1 MSIEDKIKYTRAI
14 EQLNF
19 LKGEFDEHVID
30 TSRAIRETR
39 EDIKTI
45 EKRSIVRTEQMN
57 KLDSKLDKIFEQ
69 LNDSKY
75 SNKKGLTTQTID
87 NSERISI
94 LETEAKAW
102 KRASVI
108 IGGLIGSLGMLIAYF
123 WKLFTQVIKN

>member
-1 MSIEDKIKYTRAI
+1 MSIEDKIKYTRAV

-57 KLDSKLDKIFEQ
+57 KLDSKLDKIFNESLEETKLALQ
-69 LNDSKY
+69 
-75 SNKKGLTTQTID
+75 KK
-87 NSERISI
+87 SS
-94 LETEAKAW
+94 
-102 KRASVI
+102 
-108 IGGLIGSLGMLIAYF
+108 
-123 WKLFTQVIKN
+123 

>member
-75 SNKKGLTTQTID
+75 SNKKGLTTQTIE